1 MTQGIQVGKSQ
12 LKRSPILRWM
22 GLLVSLVLLGLA
34 LILGLMLGAAEIP
47 PLEVVRSLFT
57 FDNSTQHL
65 IITTVRLP
73 RVLLGGMIGAALAVA
88 GALMQGLTRNPLA
101 DPGILGISAGA
112 AFAVVVTT
120 FFFGAASI
128 QLYTWVAFLGG
139 AIAAVAV
146 YTLGSMGRGG
156 TTPLKL
162 VLAGAVLS
170 YLMAALT
177 TGVLLVSQRTLE
189 EIRFWLAGSLA
200 GRDMELLLQG
210 SPYIL
215 LGLVVAFA
223 MGRQMT
229 ALTLGEDVAQG
240 LGISTQWVKA
250 IAAAVVVILA
260 GGAVAMA
267 GPIGFIGFFV
277 PHLVRFWV
285 GADYRWLLPYAAVWG
300 ALLLSLSDLGA
311 RVLLRPQEL
320 PVGIMTTLLGAPFFV
335 YLARSHIKR

>member
-1 MTQGIQVGKSQ
+1 M

-22 GLLVSLVLLGLA
+22 GLLISLVCLALTLLLGL
-34 LILGLMLGAAEIP
+34 LLGAAEIP
-47 PLEVVRSLFT
+47 PLEVVRSLFA
-57 FDNSTQHL
+57 FDDSTNHL
-65 IITTVRLP
+65 IITTVRMP
-73 RVLLGGMIGAALAVA
+73 RVLLGGVTGAALAVA

-112 AFAVVVTT
+112 AFAVVITT
-120 FFFGAASI
+120 FLFGGASM
-128 QLYTWVAFLGG
+128 QLYTWVAFLGA
-139 AIAAVAV
+139 AITALAV
-146 YTLGSMGRGG
+146 YRLGSMGRGG

-177 TGVLLVSQRTLE
+177 TGLLLVSQRTLE

-210 SPYIL
+210 FPYIA
-215 LGLVVAFA
+215 LGLVVALG

-229 ALTLGEDVAQG
+229 ALALGEDVAQG
-240 LGISTQWVKA
+240 LGLQTQWVKA
-250 IAAAVVVILA
+250 IAAAVVVVLA

-277 PHLVRFWV
+277 PHVVRFWV

-300 ALLLSLSDLGA
+300 ALLLSLADLGA

-320 PVGIMTTLLGAPFFV
+320 PVGIVTALLGAPFFV
-335 YLARSHIKR
+335 YLARSHIQR